1 MLDQAVKRAVAFF
14 DGQNLFNHAKAA
26 FGYDYPNYC
35 ALSLAAMVCK
45 TKNFHLQEIRFYTG
59 IPDQR
64 RDPSR
69 HQFWTAKLLAM
80 SRQGIITYSRPLR
93 YRRKKFHI
101 GDGIEYEG
109 EVSEEKGID
118 VRLAID
124 VISLVR
130 PHPIDIAI
138 IFIQDQDLSGS
149 SDSRMRQ
156 SSPKRH
162 RLLLSPRRQGRI
174 EKRNPYSASEY
185 GFLFS
190 DSSCVWGELASEPLT
205 VHLLASTHASFG

>member
-1 MLDQAVKRAVAFF
+1 MNHVAKS
-14 DGQNLFNHAKAA
+14 A
-26 FGYDYPNYC
+26 
-35 ALSLAAMVCK
+35 
-45 TKNFHLQEIRFYTG
+45 
-59 IPDQR
+59 
-64 RDPSR
+64 
-69 HQFWTAKLLAM
+69 
-80 SRQGIITYSRPLR
+80 
-93 YRRKKFHI
+93 
-101 GDGIEYEG
+101 
-109 EVSEEKGID
+109 
-118 VRLAID
+118 
-124 VISLVR
+124 
-130 PHPIDIAI
+130 DIAI
-138 IFIQDQDLSGS
+138 AVLLVLLPSAVLAGDEPPVLIHVEDGQIVLENDVGCRLVLHEENGRYGLGTFFLGS